1 MRRSAFVL
9 VAALAMACG
18 GPQQRQRSETAA
30 GVAATSKS
38 PTDISGTGAAGDNPT
53 GTSQPAIA
61 SSATA
66 DQTTAALADF
76 QQRVNAY
83 AELHKELARGSA
95 KLRETSDPAKI
106 DKAETALGAKVQS
119 ARSQAKQGDMFTP
132 AVQPVF
138 RRLLAPELKG
148 PDGRDTKAILADD
161 APPTSAIPFKINAKY
176 PESQP
181 LPTVPAGVLAALP
194 TLPAPLEY
202 RIVGRHLLLLDT
214 ASDVIVDYIL
224 NATPK

>member
-1 MRRSAFVL
+1 MRLSALVL
-9 VAALAMACG
+9 VAAVAIACG
-18 GPQQRQRSETAA
+18 GQQPRQQSETAPA
-30 GVAATSKS
+30 ASPIPVAPANGR
-38 PTDISGTGAAGDNPT
+38 PTGTAGDNPT
-53 GTSQPAIA
+53 GVSAPAIA
-61 SSATA
+61 SPATA
-66 DQTTAALADF
+66 KETTAALADF

-83 AELHKELARGSA
+83 AELHKDLATGSA
-95 KLRETSDPAKI
+95 KQRETSDPAKI
-106 DKAETALGAKVQS
+106 DKAETALAGKVQA
-119 ARSQAKQGDMFTP
+119 ARSEAKQGDVFTP

-148 PDGRDTKAILADD
+148 ADGRDTKAIIADD
-161 APPTSAIPFKINAKY
+161 APPTGAIPFKVNAKY

-181 LPTVPAGVLAALP
+181 LPTVPAGVLATLP
-194 TLPAPLEY
+194 ALPAPLEY